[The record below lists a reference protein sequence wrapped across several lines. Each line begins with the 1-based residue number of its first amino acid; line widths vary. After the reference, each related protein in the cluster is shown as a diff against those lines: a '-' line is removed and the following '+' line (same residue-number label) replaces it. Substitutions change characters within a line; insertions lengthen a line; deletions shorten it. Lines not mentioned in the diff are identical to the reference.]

1 MASKSKAEEEEGK
14 IPVFTVLKNN
24 TILKNI
30 FIVNKPPS
38 PSMPASRIS
47 HEDVL
52 MVGRH
57 PDCDLMLTHPSISRF
72 HLEIRS
78 KPSSQSLF
86 VQDLSS
92 VHGTWVSGKKV
103 EAGVSVEMKEGDTL
117 KIGVSSRV
125 YRLHWVPINRAYDME
140 NPFLSQLEAV
150 PEEEQPPEQ
159 EEQEEEEQ
167 VGLSHCCT
175 FPFQSVDSIL
185 ESISSLFL
193 DEDFEITKA
202 NEILASSSPVLED
215 IVSSDFE
222 EDMKK
227 SQCSDETFGI
237 SSSAV
242 EDKLG
247 DSIIEFHSPHY
258 VESVAKCDDTGM
270 ATDILSAGV
279 VPETNCQHI
288 KVEEVSVDSLPN
300 GEKQDSCGEDEIVEE
315 DIGDKYTA
323 GICFTSL
330 QVEPVTPPMS
340 SEAVR
345 SIRNEN
351 KTLQSNV
358 ETFGSCKE
366 AMAKKSTNSNIW
378 SRRGKASNAPQIRT
392 RASASRSKSCVDT
405 EVVMRKK
412 DHFSLL
418 DGEEDNDDDEV
429 HTPDKENFSPNTLQL
444 LCSAKMGMF
453 EEVKSSKSQRLQ
465 NSIELLSLS
474 SSQEWKKDLFSVLD
488 GEKEEF
494 FTPDKENLSPNTRQ
508 LHLLAKKS
516 ILGETKCSKAQ
527 CSQNSENMIPS
538 SHEENEAPK
547 VAQEHKSQRKPFGN
561 LELTQ
566 CSKNSNRKIKATS
579 KKVSQEPK
587 SQRKPFGI
595 HVELPKDTMALN
607 NRVERVPFQ
616 ILMDAAGTTSPVSAA
631 KGIDVSND
639 GRIFDEHTSHSD
651 VIWDQKRSW
660 DMVVDTATLMDKES
674 RNALQLLQGLKG
686 TRLIV
691 PRLVLRELESKKR
704 QYSIFKRISE
714 ASLALEWIEECMVK
728 TRWWIHVQSSIEEER
743 LIAPTP
749 PASPHTQF
757 RTFPTGIMEIASP
770 TAEDQILDF
779 ALAYKRRQNDGQL
792 VLLSEDV
799 TLKIKSMAEGLLC
812 EPAQEF
818 RASLVNPFS
827 DRFLWTNSSPRG
839 QTWSCQDDH
848 VLREK
853 YYGLPVMRKS
863 SKGAASGLKLILL
876 HNSQYRK

>member
-1 MASKSKAEEEEGK
+1 MASKSKPEEEEGK

-38 PSMPASRIS
+38 PSMPASRS
-47 HEDVL
+47 CHEDVL

-140 NPFLSQLEAV
+140 NPFLSLLEAV

-159 EEQEEEEQ
+159 EEQEQ
-167 VGLSHCCT
+167 IGFSHCCT

-193 DEDFEITKA
+193 DEDFEGIKE

-227 SQCSDETFGI
+227 SQCRDE
-237 SSSAV
+237 S
-242 EDKLG
+242 KLG
-247 DSIIEFHSPHY
+247 DSIIEVHPPPY

-270 ATDILSAGV
+270 VTDILSAGV
-279 VPETNCQHI
+279 VPETNCEPI
-288 KVEEVSVDSLPN
+288 KVEDVSVDSLPDR
-300 GEKQDSCGEDEIVEE
+300 GKQDSCGEECSLDEIIEE
-315 DIGDKYTA
+315 DNGDKYTA

-330 QVEPVTPPMS
+330 QVEPVTPLMS
-340 SEAVR
+340 SEAVG

-358 ETFGSCKE
+358 ETFGSCKK

-378 SRRGKASNAPQIRT
+378 SRRGKASNAPQIQT
-392 RASASRSKSCVDT
+392 SESASRSKSCVDT
-405 EVVMRKK
+405 EVVISKK
-412 DHFSLL
+412 DHFSLQ
-418 DGEEDNDDDEV
+418 DGDENDDDDEV
-429 HTPDKENFSPNTLQL
+429 YTPDKENFSPNTLQL

-453 EEVKSSKSQRLQ
+453 EEVKSSKSRRLQ
-465 NSIELLSLS
+465 NSIELRSLS

-494 FTPDKENLSPNTRQ
+494 FTPDKENLSPNTR
-508 LHLLAKKS
+508 LHLRAKKS
-516 ILGETKCSKAQ
+516 ILGESKCYKAQ
-527 CSQNSENMIPS
+527 SSQNSENIIPS
-538 SHEENEAPK
+538 SHEKNAAPK

-587 SQRKPFGI
+587 SQRKPFGNHI
-595 HVELPKDTMALN
+595 ELPKDTMALN
-607 NRVERVPFQ
+607 IRVERVPFQ
-616 ILMDAAGTTSPVSAA
+616 SLLDAVGTTSPVSAA
-631 KGIDVSND
+631 KGIDDSND
-639 GRIFDEHTSHSD
+639 GLIFDEHTSHSD
-651 VIWDQKRSW
+651 VIWDQKKSW

-728 TRWWIHVQSSIEEER
+728 TRWWIHVRSSMEEER

-749 PASPHTQF
+749 PASPPDTQF
-757 RTFPTGIMEIASP
+757 NEESWTFPAWIMEIASP

-792 VLLSEDV
+792 VLISEDV

-853 YYGLPVMRKS
+853 YCGLPVMRKS